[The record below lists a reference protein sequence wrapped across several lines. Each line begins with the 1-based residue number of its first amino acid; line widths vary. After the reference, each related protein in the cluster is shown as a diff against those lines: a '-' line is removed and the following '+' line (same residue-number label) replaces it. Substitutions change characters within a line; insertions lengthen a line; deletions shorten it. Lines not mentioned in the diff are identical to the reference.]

1 MKHLFLTL
9 LPFFAFG
16 QTDSIPFAPPPPPPL
31 RIKEISNIVQKQE
44 KLLVVLSQ
52 PNDKKRA
59 KHYRNYWNDYIE
71 SHPNDQDL
79 EGKKP
84 IYYYFFYLVNKF
96 DDAHWLKKN
105 NIPSDKNVYAVCDY
119 DGEVMYYKEATIP
132 KMHRKKLFYD
142 DTEAEVRTTAT
153 ARLIDKVLTNPQAPI
168 EDVEKAFH
176 KMVTNNYDLQL
187 QKVEN
192 YTLKLTPEQLR
203 WQWKRLV
210 DAHYHDRKID
220 EEYTRLLIRNYTTFY
235 NQNFLQI
242 IFHTEYIPDA
252 TDLKAM
258 AYFIKFYEEA
268 VKIPDTER
276 LFLYRYDLYEFFQK
290 LTTAH
295 RELLPDIEIVTA
307 EAKRK
312 EIID

>member
-1 MKHLFLTL
+1 
-9 LPFFAFG
+9 
-16 QTDSIPFAPPPPPPL
+16 
-31 RIKEISNIVQKQE
+31 
-44 KLLVVLSQ
+44 VLSQ
-52 PNDKKRA
+52 PNDKKRS
-59 KHYRNYWNDYIE
+59 KHYDDYWNDYIE

-84 IYYYFFYLVNKF
+84 IYYYFFYLVDEI
-96 DDAHWLKKN
+96 DDAQWLKKN
-105 NIPSDKNVYAVCDY
+105 GIPTDKNVYAVCDY
-119 DGEVMYYKEATIP
+119 DGDVMYYKEATIP
-132 KMHRKKLFYD
+132 EMHRKKLFYD

-168 EDVEKAFH
+168 EDVENAFH
-176 KMVTNNYDLQL
+176 KIVTNNYDLQL

-192 YTLKLTPEQLR
+192 YTLKLTPKQLR

-210 DAHYHDRKID
+210 DTHYRDRKIN

-268 VKIPDTER
+268 VKIPDAER

-312 EIID
+312 GIID

>member
-1 MKHLFLTL
+1 MTILK
-9 LPFFAFG
+9 
-16 QTDSIPFAPPPPPPL
+16 L
-31 RIKEISNIVQKQE
+31 RCA
-44 KLLVVLSQ
+44 L
-52 PNDKKRA
+52 
-59 KHYRNYWNDYIE
+59 
-71 SHPNDQDL
+71 
-79 EGKKP
+79 
-84 IYYYFFYLVNKF
+84 
-96 DDAHWLKKN
+96 
-105 NIPSDKNVYAVCDY
+105 
-119 DGEVMYYKEATIP
+119 
-132 KMHRKKLFYD
+132 
-142 DTEAEVRTTAT
+142 
-153 ARLIDKVLTNPQAPI
+153 LIDKVLTNPQAPI
-168 EDVEKAFH
+168 EDVENAFH

-192 YTLKLTPEQLR
+192 YTLKLTPKQLR

-210 DAHYHDRKID
+210 EAHYHDRKIN

-242 IFHTEYIPDA
+242 IFNTEYIPDA

-290 LTTAH
+290 LTTTH
-295 RELLPDIEIVTA
+295 RELLPDIEIITA

-312 EIID
+312 GIID

>member
-9 LPFFAFG
+9 LPLFAFG
-16 QTDSIPFAPPPPPPL
+16 QTDSIPIAPPPPPPM
-31 RIKEISNIVQKQE
+31 RIRVISDIVRDQE

-52 PNDKKRA
+52 PNDKKRS
-59 KHYRNYWNDYIE
+59 KHYDDYWNDYIE

-84 IYYYFFYLVNKF
+84 IYYYFFYLVDEI
-96 DDAHWLKKN
+96 DDAQWLKKN
-105 NIPSDKNVYAVCDY
+105 GIPTDKNVYAVCDY
-119 DGEVMYYKEATIP
+119 DGDVMYYKEVTIP
-132 KMHRKKLFYD
+132 EMHRKKLFYD
-142 DTEAEVRTTAT
+142 DTEAEVRSTAT

-168 EDVEKAFH
+168 EDVENAFH

-210 DAHYHDRKID
+210 DAHYRDRKIN

-252 TDLKAM
+252 
-258 AYFIKFYEEA
+258 
-268 VKIPDTER
+268 ER
-276 LFLYRYDLYEFFQK
+276 LFLNSYDLYEFFQK

-312 EIID
+312 GIID